1 MRGSGGLA
9 SEGMNVSPER
19 RRAARASRQ
28 WAVEVGNRPERVWSG
43 RTVDVSVSGMRIRFD
58 EPLELRWRSV
68 LSLDPGNSLDP
79 IAIRFSLVREISPSR
94 EYAIR
99 VLDVYPQYV
108 SRLTRFLA

>member
-1 MRGSGGLA
+1 
-9 SEGMNVSPER
+9 
-19 RRAARASRQ
+19 
-28 WAVEVGNRPERVWSG
+28 
-43 RTVDVSVSGMRIRFD
+43 MRIRFD

-68 LSLDPGNSLDP
+68 IFLDPGNSLDP

>member
-1 MRGSGGLA
+1 LVSGGMKE
-9 SEGMNVSPER
+9 SRER
-19 RRAARASRQ
+19 RRSARASRQ
-28 WAVEVGNRPERVWSG
+28 WAVEVGRRPERVWGG
-43 RTVDVSVSGMRIRFD
+43 RTVDVSISGMRIRFD

-79 IAIRFSLVREISPSR
+79 IAIRFSLVREISPAR

-108 SRLTRFLA
+108 SRLRQFLVS